1 MKYKVLHIT
10 LIISIFISISFH
22 AEAQI
27 KSEIIGNWNFKCPN
41 APAIFGSGVIYIH
54 QDTVF
59 TAFTGIWYMFPFEW
73 VKEKEDTL
81 FYNIKINGDDQLY
94 VVIIENRDSLNGL
107 AVTGYGASP

>member
-1 MKYKVLHIT
+1 
-10 LIISIFISISFH
+10 
-22 AEAQI
+22 
-27 KSEIIGNWNFKCPN
+27 
-41 APAIFGSGVIYIH
+41 
-54 QDTVF
+54 
-59 TAFTGIWYMFPFEW
+59 MFPFEW